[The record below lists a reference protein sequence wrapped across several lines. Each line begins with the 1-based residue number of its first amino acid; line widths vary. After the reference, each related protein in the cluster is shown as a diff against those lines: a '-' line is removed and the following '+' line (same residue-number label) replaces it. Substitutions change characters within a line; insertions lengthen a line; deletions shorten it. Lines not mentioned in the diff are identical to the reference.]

1 MRPPARS
8 RQNRI
13 ILVGSNA
20 SAVTALWNLAAANA
34 DIRWYAD
41 HPDVGAEVG
50 VAHGL
55 GRGRIE
61 LRLDDPRAAPLDGA
75 VVVAERRD
83 GLDVEM
89 AERARAAH
97 VPVHVIGRPDLS
109 TVALADLPG
118 SSPRGGALR
127 SAAVAG

>member
-61 LRLDDPRAAPLDGA
+61 LRLDDPRAAPLD
-75 VVVAERRD
+75 
-83 GLDVEM
+83 VEM

-118 SSPRGGALR
+118 SSPRGGALT

>member
-1 MRPPARS
+1 MRISARS
-8 RQNRI
+8 RQDRI

-34 DIRWYAD
+34 DVRWYAD
-41 HPDVGAEVG
+41 RPDVGAEVG

-61 LRLDDPRAAPLDGA
+61 LRLDDPRAAALEGA
-75 VVVAERRD
+75 VVVAERGD
-83 GLDVEM
+83 GLDLEM

-109 TVALADLPG
+109 TVALADLSG
-118 SSPRGGALR
+118 SSPRCHA
-127 SAAVAG
+127 SAPAAVAG

>member
-1 MRPPARS
+1 MRTPASS
-8 RQNRI
+8 RQSRI
-13 ILVGSNA
+13 TLVGSNA
-20 SAVTALWNLAAANA
+20 PAVTALWNLAAAHL
-34 DIRWYAD
+34 DVRWYTDDA
-41 HPDVGAEVG
+41 DVGAEIG

-75 VVVAERRD
+75 VVVAERHD
-83 GLDVEM
+83 GLDVQI

-109 TVALADLPG
+109 TVALAELIGG
-118 SSPRGGALR
+118 SARAESF
-127 SAAVAG
+127 AAASLAG